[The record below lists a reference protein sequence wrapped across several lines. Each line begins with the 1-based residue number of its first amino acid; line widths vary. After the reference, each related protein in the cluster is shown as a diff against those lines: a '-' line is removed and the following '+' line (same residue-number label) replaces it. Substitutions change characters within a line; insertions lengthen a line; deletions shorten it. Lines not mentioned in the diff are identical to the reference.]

1 MQLID
6 TNIGISWSTRYLYST
21 SSDDNIISI
30 KILAQILNVKQS
42 IALYMTFVYLL
53 IQLNVVKGCP
63 TYAEERKSYIYLHPL
78 QVRANC
84 SLTPDCW
91 FIQFVDI
98 FSINWHKCWV
108 SGQQENTKIC
118 CIIPNKVT
126 TFNCLLDQ
134 FLSQCYSLL
143 SGMITPLFALLYLP
157 TLLYSLWLCVQ
168 LTDVRITFSWPISQS
183 ESVFS
188 NH

>member
-78 QVRANC
+78 QVRVNC

-98 FSINWHKCWV
+98 CSINWHKCWV

-134 FLSQCYSLL
+134 FKSMLQSFVRHDNPIVCSFIPTN
-143 SGMITPLFALLYLP
+143 ITLQLVVMCSTNWCQNYLFLANK
-157 TLLYSLWLCVQ
+157 
-168 LTDVRITFSWPISQS
+168 PIGIRFQ
-183 ESVFS
+183 
-188 NH
+188 

>member
-1 MQLID
+1 MFSLNLLQLID

-108 SGQQENTKIC
+108 SGSKR
-118 CIIPNKVT
+118 IPKFV
-126 TFNCLLDQ
+126 
-134 FLSQCYSLL
+134 
-143 SGMITPLFALLYLP
+143 ALYL
-157 TLLYSLWLCVQ
+157 TKLQ
-168 LTDVRITFSWPISQS
+168 LSIVCLINF
-183 ESVFS
+183 
-188 NH
+188 

>member
-1 MQLID
+1 M
-6 TNIGISWSTRYLYST
+6 
-21 SSDDNIISI
+21 
-30 KILAQILNVKQS
+30 
-42 IALYMTFVYLL
+42 
-53 IQLNVVKGCP
+53 VKGCP

-108 SGQQENTKIC
+108 SGSKRIPKFVALYLTKLQLSI
-118 CIIPNKVT
+118 V
-126 TFNCLLDQ
+126 CLIN
-134 FLSQCYSLL
+134 LSQCYSLL
-143 SGMITPLFALLYLP
+143 SGMITPLIALSYLP
-157 TLLYSLWLCVQ
+157 TLLYNLWLFVQ